1 MDAHVI
7 LDTRIVESVWR
18 GGPESEWLSLI
29 VSGDIRAS
37 VSSLSLAEA
46 VRRIPDRRAE
56 MQLTALLSMVEVI
69 DLDEEMAR
77 RAGAMARELESD
89 DASLV
94 PNAVVA
100 ATALQADLP
109 VACVDDDFFE
119 AMGCRIASPG
129 L

>member
-7 LDTRIVESVWR
+7 LDTRIIESVWR
-18 GGPESEWLSLI
+18 GGPESEWVSLI
-29 VSGDIRAS
+29 VSRDTQAS
-37 VSSLSLAEA
+37 VSSLSVAEA

-56 MQLTALLSMVEVI
+56 IQLIALLSMVDVI
-69 DLDEEMAR
+69 DVSDEIAR
-77 RAGAMARELESD
+77 RAGGIARELESD
-89 DASLV
+89 DPSLM

-100 ATALQADLP
+100 ATALEADLP

-129 L
+129 

>member
-7 LDTRIVESVWR
+7 LDTRIIESVWR
-18 GGPESEWLSLI
+18 GGPESEWVSLI
-29 VSGDIRAS
+29 VSGDVKAA
-37 VSSLSLAEA
+37 VSSLSIAEA
-46 VRRIPDRRAE
+46 VRRLPDRRAE
-56 MQLTALLSMVEVI
+56 IQLMALLSMVDVI
-69 DLDEEMAR
+69 DLNDDTAR
-77 RAGAMARELESD
+77 RAGGIARELESD
-89 DASLV
+89 DASLM

-129 L
+129 